1 MATNTEKVVVQV
13 IVKGGKQLDSLTKK
27 TGAASK
33 GAGKLTKQFAK
44 MAAGMFAV
52 ATAFRVIGQAISGA
66 IKTFTAFE
74 FQMAK
79 VRAISGASD
88 KDFKKLSKTAQHLG
102 RTTFFTATQVAELQT
117 NYAKLGFT
125 TKEILNAQEATLL
138 LATATGSDLGRA
150 AIVAGAAVRG
160 FGLDASETKRVVDVM
175 TLSFNSSALD
185 IEKWQTSM
193 TKVAP
198 IAAGMNI
205 EIEDTAAIMGTLTD
219 AGIEASI
226 AGTSMR
232 NIFLKMKD
240 SSSDLSKFLGFTVN
254 SSVDLAEA
262 LKKLGTASDKTLDG
276 LVNIRQVAAFSVM
289 VRGAKRVEKLTQEL
303 RNAKG
308 AAEEAASIIGDT
320 LEGAFKRLSSATQG
334 LAIKLTADLGGGLQ
348 DMVDGFANF
357 INKLTDSSKAIA
369 TTIRVIVKLIKW
381 FGAMALGIKLYS
393 AAMLASAATTGVF
406 SRALLLARI
415 AATKFTTAINFSSAA
430 MKRFLIGSVVGIIV
444 LGLTELAASFIFA
457 GDSAEDAA
465 DSTDTLLDS
474 LRKIAKEEKA
484 RNNFNQKALAKDIV
498 QGEKDLKVK
507 NKVID
512 AFEKALAKN
521 EETAK
526 KTSLTKEFAIKLD
539 DEIISQREYL
549 IELEK
554 KKNRIESNNA
564 QIRQHTLQKELD
576 NDIKAEE
583 DRNAKAVFS
592 AKNRYITNKDSKK
605 VFDKNIEALEIT
617 HLANMIA
624 VNKKHKENSV
634 ELEGELLDL
643 KIKAHDSEIITFED
657 VQKRIKKDKDSA
669 LLSENKRN
677 LKFIQDDSKTKE
689 QQEKNAKEHSDK
701 IIEIETSSFN
711 AQIMNAEV
719 YGVDRTLIEQSF
731 VDFQLANIDAVA
743 QKQKEADDKTLESAK
758 ISSEQKMEAIKIASD
773 AILAIMGQNS
783 DRQLSQE
790 SKKLE
795 EQKDSGIITQEEY
808 EKQVEVIQRKAF
820 ERKKRLD
827 TAQVIIDTAMAVA
840 KIELNAAVLASNP
853 LTWLFAGGALTQL
866 AIAIIAGAA
875 QIAVIQNQQF
885 ANGGMIEEFAN
896 GGMVQGKSHAQGGE
910 KFAVG
915 GRVVE
920 LEGGEAVINKRS
932 TSMFSS
938 QLSAMNAAGGGV
950 KFADGGLLNQPSFSQ
965 QQFNA
970 LGQNQMMGAMGGSS
984 KVIVVE
990 ADITDSQNTVSVIQ
1004 SQATI

>member
-175 TLSFNSSALD
+175 SLSFNSSALD

>member
-1 MATNTEKVVVQV
+1 MATNTEKIVVQV
-13 IVKGGKQLDSLTKK
+13 QVKGGKQLDNLTKK
-27 TGAASK
+27 TGTATKST
-33 GAGKLTKQFAK
+33 GGLTKSMAK
-44 MAAGMFAV
+44 VAGAV
-52 ATAFRVIGQAISGA
+52 AAAAAAFRMIGQTIGGA

-79 VRAISGASD
+79 VKAISGASE
-88 KDFKKLSKTAQHLG
+88 KDFKKLSNTAQELG

-160 FGLDASETKRVVDVM
+160 FGLDASETTRVVDVM

-205 EIEDTAAIMGTLTD
+205 ELEDTAAIMGTLTD

-254 SSVDLAEA
+254 SSVDLSKA
-262 LKKLGTASDKTLDG
+262 LEKLGTASDTTLDG

-289 VRGAKRVEKLTQEL
+289 VRGAKRVEKLTEEL

-320 LEGAFKRLSSATQG
+320 LEGAFKRLTSATQG

-369 TTIRVIVKLIKW
+369 NTVRALIKLGKW
-381 FGAMALGIKLYS
+381 IGAMALGIKLY
-393 AAMLASAATTGVF
+393 ALATLGATTATGAF
-406 SRALLLARI
+406 RRALVLGRVAAR
-415 AATKFTTAINFSSAA
+415 AFTTSVNISRVA
-430 MKRFLIGSVVGIIV
+430 MKTFLIGSGIGIVVV
-444 LGLTELAASFIFA
+444 LLTELAAAFIFS
-457 GDSAEDAA
+457 GDAAEDAA
-465 DSTDTLLDS
+465 DSNDTYTES
-474 LRKIAKEEKA
+474 LKKQIAREKELEKL
-484 RNNFNQKALAKDIV
+484 NNKKLSKTIE
-498 QGEKDLKVK
+498 QGEKDLEYQKQAVK
-507 NKVID
+507 SWKSAIAANKELLKQTTEGD
-512 AFEKALAKN
+512 KANIYFKDLILKQQ
-521 EETAK
+521 EE
-526 KTSLTKEFAIKLD
+526 L
-539 DEIISQREYL
+539 
-549 IELEK
+549 LEMENK
-554 KKNRIESNNA
+554 SIRIETNNA
-564 QIRQHTLQKELD
+564 QIRQNTLKTQFD
-576 NDIKAEE
+576 NDIKAAEALNANAILEE
-583 DRNAKAVFS
+583 KRKYLANE
-592 AKNRYITNKDSKK
+592 ISKK
-605 VFDKNIEALEIT
+605 VFDENIEALEIK
-617 HLANMIA
+617 HVANMIA
-624 VNKKHKENSV
+624 VNEKHREGTV
-634 ELEGELLDL
+634 ELEAELLDL
-643 KIKAHDSEIITFED
+643 KIKGKEQETDAIVENTKAKQQSLDLEREMVELLMNQGVTSKEEEARIQEYLNGLREKEIELQLKSLNEFVMD
-657 VQKRIKKDKDSA
+657 VDLRKKLLLELEALKSGTDEIDQKRKEDSFQ
-669 LLSENKRN
+669 SDVKRA
-677 LKFIQDDSKTKE
+677 IMSGQTAEEAMKTVVR
-689 QQEKNAKEHSDK
+689 
-701 IIEIETSSFN
+701 
-711 AQIMNAEV
+711 AQIME
-719 YGVDRTLIEQSF
+719 
-731 VDFQLANIDAVA
+731 AVA
-743 QKQKEADDKTLESAK
+743 GYISSIFQSVPFPFNLILAAGAAAAVGGLVDKTL
-758 ISSEQKMEAIKIASD
+758 
-773 AILAIMGQNS
+773 
-783 DRQLSQE
+783 
-790 SKKLE
+790 
-795 EQKDSGIITQEEY
+795 
-808 EKQVEVIQRKAF
+808 
-820 ERKKRLD
+820 
-827 TAQVIIDTAMAVA
+827 
-840 KIELNAAVLASNP
+840 
-853 LTWLFAGGALTQL
+853 
-866 AIAIIAGAA
+866 
-875 QIAVIQNQQF
+875 
-885 ANGGMIEEFAN
+885 ANFGDGGMIEEFAN

-984 KVIVVE
+984 KVVVVE